1 MLIYVQFELNLWIN
15 RMTIMCPVPRT
26 NEINTDSSLN
36 PYNFYNEDQE
46 TSAYQLSKVYP
57 DATSYDFFFTS

>member
-1 MLIYVQFELNLWIN
+1 
-15 RMTIMCPVPRT
+15 MTIMCPVPRT

-46 TSAYQLSKVYP
+46 TSAYQLSKVHP
-57 DATSYDFFFTS
+57 DATS